1 MTIQDVKST
10 MREILSRV
18 QKDSPNPE
26 LHDYV
31 VKYIA
36 DNSRSCGTKL
46 YHVLCDLHDEIND
59 EHQLEVMYNVLE
71 GLTGWCHPSCYIGTG
86 DYHMK

>member
-10 MREILSRV
+10 MHEILSKV
-18 QKDSPNPE
+18 QDSNDPS

-31 VKYIA
+31 VKYIE

-46 YHVLCDLHDEIND
+46 YHVLCEMQSEIADEN
-59 EHQLEVMYNVLE
+59 QLEVMYDVLE
-71 GLTGWCHPSCYIGTG
+71 GLTGWCHPSCHIGTG